1 MELATQQAVL
11 TLRECRLFAHLY
23 ACVPQFFFAALLLV
37 AGLLPTVPA
46 CAQAQETELALDTL
60 VTATLAADTID
71 NTDPE
76 WYVEPVIP
84 APLRAPKRAAAA
96 AASCTRVEAVQT
108 FNIDSV
114 LTEGTYYEY
123 DAKGNVI
130 STTVWSYSPDGTMT
144 GKSKNEY
151 AFDAAGTQTMTAVY
165 IWDGAA
171 NDWKGTEKY
180 EYVYKTFAGE
190 KKMTSSTS
198 SVWLNGAWVADQRF
212 TYDYDAS
219 LREISYFEYRRNTST
234 NELQPVKGREQSW
247 TDDLQTLETLYTAY
261 ANGKWT
267 AGTKKEWAFDG
278 NGTQTMYATYTI
290 SNGAWVGSSKETW
303 AFSSGKQTL
312 HEQFIGDGNNWSK
325 TLREENE
332 YDGANLIR
340 VENYTYADG
349 VATGTKKETTAYASG
364 KKTEFVTY
372 AWSNGAWV
380 NATKETWA
388 FTSGKLTL
396 HEKSAW
402 VNDDWSKT
410 LREENE
416 YSSANLIRVENYS
429 YSNGVATGTKKEE
442 YTYSGS
448 QKTSFIS
455 YSWAGT
461 DWVGASKEIWAYTS
475 GKQTLHETYAWGATD
490 WSITLQENTA
500 YSGANIT
507 KIENYAWTNGTK
519 TGTKKEEYTY
529 SGSLKISFVTYSW
542 AGSDW
547 VGASKEIWAFNAANK
562 QTLHE
567 KYNWSDGDWVVNLR
581 EITNYDAQGNT
592 ILVENYSLT
601 NNVWKGTK
609 KEEYTFSGSTKT
621 STMTSVWDAGSN
633 AFVYKTWSVNNT
645 VDTPNEKCSYNWVD
659 NAWVGTGTRTLT
671 TKENGKEI
679 EKINQNWPNGATDWV
694 NRTCTTT
701 VYSGANKT
709 QEVYYSWLNNA
720 WVGVKRTDYH
730 FNADN
735 KNDTTT
741 AYTYS
746 NNDWNRYSRI
756 VNTFNAS
763 GTNIMTHTSKWQNNA
778 WEMISIIR
786 TDIIVDDGK
795 QLLNAQW
802 RCGADS
808 IWKGVRKDTAAYSA
822 TGKKLFEAHYNSWAN
837 NDWVPTYKIEHTYDE
852 ADREVKNCRMD
863 WNNGKWVG
871 HYLYEYEY
879 NDFGQQTSYTY
890 YGDWNSSTDSWKG
903 SSKYDYEYAPNGQ
916 YALQVMYRW
925 QNNQWVGLFRYLYTY
940 DAANH
945 EIEQLV
951 QGYSDGNWQNSQW
964 YVHEY
969 RGSEV
974 VKNNEYRWRNEQWQF
989 TRRNEKIY
997 DNAQAT
1003 LRREITGSW
1012 NTYGIVI
1019 SFTDNHYFYDCD
1031 PHFYTVRFVN
1041 YDGQVLANTTAQEG
1055 ETPVYSG
1062 STPTKPADTENT
1074 YTFSGWTPALAPVT
1088 ANITYTATFTAVKKT
1103 YTITWKNED
1112 GTLIDQTTAEYGT
1125 MPTHEDASKANT
1137 AEYTYTFTGWTPGI
1151 GIVTSDAEYTATF
1164 TQTKNSYLITF
1175 QNEDGTVLSSETY
1188 EYGAM
1193 PTIPTTPT
1201 KPADGAN
1208 TYTFTGWNKEVVP
1221 VKEAAT
1227 YTATY
1232 NATKN
1237 SYTITFAD
1245 EDGMVLQ
1252 SSEVEYGA
1260 MPTAPSDPTKAN
1272 TAEWSY
1278 TFAGWTPQVEA
1289 VTGDAEYIATYDSVR
1304 NSYTVT
1310 WLNEDGSVIASETLE
1325 YGATPAHADITK
1337 ENTPEY
1343 TYTFA
1348 GWTPQVEA
1356 VTGNAEYTAIFDSIK
1371 NSYTITFKDED
1382 GSVISSANVVYG
1394 AMPIE
1399 PTAPTKPADSE
1410 NTYTF
1415 AGWTPTIVA
1424 VTGDAEYTATFTATK
1439 NSYTITWKNEDGSV
1453 IASETLEYGA
1463 TPAHAD
1469 IYKESTAEYTY
1480 IFAGWTPTIAEVT
1493 GDATYTAS
1501 FTATKNKYLITFKD
1515 EDGTILK
1522 SEELEYGVT
1531 PVAPEDPTK
1540 ASTAEYTYAFNGWDK
1555 EIASVTE
1562 AAIYT
1567 ATYAAT
1573 KNSYTITFN
1582 DEDGTTISSANVEYG
1597 AMPVE
1602 PTTPTKPTDS
1612 ENTYT
1617 FAGWTPTIVAVTG
1630 DAEYTATYT
1639 TTKNS
1644 YTITWKNEDGSVIE
1658 SETLEYGATPAHAD
1672 IVKENTP
1679 EWTYTFAG
1687 WTPQVEAVT
1696 GNAEYTATFTAT
1708 KNSYTINWL
1717 NSDNS
1722 PLAQTTVA
1730 YGESPV
1736 YTGEKPSRPTTAEY
1750 TYTFAGWDKE
1760 IVPVEGDATY
1770 TATYDSVRNSYTVT
1784 FYYEDGVTV
1793 LDQVTVQY
1801 GETPATSLIP
1811 SKYSEEHYYYTFSG
1825 WSPEV
1830 VPAEGN
1836 ASYTATFKAVPKLY
1850 TVTFK
1855 NHNGRTLLT
1864 TETPYG
1870 EIPEYTGDE
1879 PTRTKD
1885 KQYTYTFS
1893 CWSPELTEVTGPTTY
1908 TAVFEGTLN
1917 QYTVIFLDEDGT
1929 ELDRQTL
1936 DYGIVPVYEGE
1947 TPTKDDEGQYGYT
1960 FKGWSPKLT
1969 SVTKNAT
1976 YRAVYTRYDK
1986 TQGIEDVQPPCMEA
2000 QKILIGNTI
2009 YILRGGKT
2017 YTLQGVEVR

>member
-1 MELATQQAVL
+1 MKTGSCKERFL
-11 TLRECRLFAHLY
+11 TVALWVTGLFAAVSLH
-23 ACVPQFFFAALLLV
+23 
-37 AGLLPTVPA
+37 
-46 CAQAQETELALDTL
+46 AQAMEPAVDSLRVDTSE
-60 VTATLAADTID
+60 VS
-71 NTDPE
+71 DPE
-76 WYVEPVIP
+76 WYVAPEIPVS
-84 APLRAPKRAAAA
+84 LRAPMRVAAA
-96 AASCTRVEAVQT
+96 AASCTRVEAIQT

-130 STTVWSYSPDGTMT
+130 STTVWTYNPDGTMT

-151 AFDAAGTQTMTAVY
+151 AFDATGTQTMTAVY

-198 SVWLNGAWVADQRF
+198 SVWLNGAWVADLRY

-219 LREISYFEYRRNTST
+219 AREISYFEYRRNTST

-247 TDDLQTLETLYTAY
+247 TDDLQTLEALYTAY

-267 AGTKKEWAFDG
+267 AGAKKEWAFDG

-290 SNGAWVGSSKETW
+290 SNGAWVGVTKETW
-303 AFSSGKQTL
+303 AYNTSSKLTL
-312 HEQFIGDGNNWSK
+312 HEQYGWAGNDWSI
-325 TLREENE
+325 TLQENTT
-332 YDGANLIR
+332 YDASGNTTLI
-340 VENYTYADG
+340 ENYSWSNG
-349 VATGTKKETTAYASG
+349 IKTGTKKEQYSFDGG
-364 KKTEFVTY
+364 KPVLTMVY
-372 AWSNGAWV
+372 AWSNGAWIGSSKEV
-380 NATKETWA
+380 WNYNA
-388 FTSGKLTL
+388 SSKLTL
-396 HEKSAW
+396 HEKYGW
-402 VNDDWSKT
+402 TNNDWSLT
-410 LREENE
+410 LQEETV
-416 YSSANLIRVENYS
+416 YSGANITLIENYTW
-429 YSNGVATGTKKEE
+429 SNGVKTGTKKEE

-448 QKTSFIS
+448 LKTSFVT
-455 YSWAGT
+455 YSWAGS

-500 YSGANIT
+500 YSGANVT
-507 KIENYAWTNGTK
+507 KIENYTWTNGTK

-529 SGSLKISFVTYSW
+529 SGSLKTSFVTYSW

-547 VGASKEIWAFNAANK
+547 VGTAKEVWGYTSGK

-567 KYNWSDGDWVVNLR
+567 TYEWYNDGWSVTLR
-581 EITNYDAQGNT
+581 ELSGYDAAGNKNS
-592 ILVENYSLT
+592 IENYTGSEGVLT
-601 NNVWKGTK
+601 GTQ
-609 KEEYTFSGSTKT
+609 KEEYTFNSAKEVIVTVK
-621 STMTSVWDAGSN
+621 
-633 AFVYKTWSVNNT
+633 YKWSEGV
-645 VDTPNEKCSYNWVD
+645 
-659 NAWVGTGTRTLT
+659 WVGD
-671 TKENGKEI
+671 TKNEVGYRDGNTEYSEANYTWDGSAWAGIGNKTVTEYYA
-679 EKINQNWPNGATDWV
+679 EDKVSVAWAYAWSSVASDWV
-694 NRTCTTT
+694 YAARRICE
-701 VYSGANKT
+701 YDGKGRSIG
-709 QEVYYSWLNNA
+709 
-720 WVGVKRTDYH
+720 
-730 FNADN
+730 
-735 KNDTTT
+735 DTI
-741 AYTYS
+741 YTYS
-746 NNDWNRYSRI
+746 N
-756 VNTFNAS
+756 
-763 GTNIMTHTSKWQNNA
+763 GA
-778 WEMISIIR
+778 WEYYKLQTHGFDSHDNDTLAVTATWNGAEWMATFIAKGTYTYTPSG
-786 TDIIVDDGK
+786 DP
-795 QLLNAQW
+795 LLVETYT
-802 RCGADS
+802 
-808 IWKGVRKDTAAYSA
+808 GVEGS
-822 TGKKLFEAHYNSWAN
+822 
-837 NDWVPTYKIEHTYDE
+837 
-852 ADREVKNCRMD
+852 
-863 WNNGKWVG
+863 WVG
-871 HYLYEYEY
+871 DKKIIFEYNTKGSQTLYYEYEWKNGWINKKKTEKGY
-879 NDFGQQTSYTY
+879 DSNNNLIFTQSYT
-890 YGDWNSSTDSWKG
+890 WNGSTWKG
-903 SSKYDYEYAPNGQ
+903 SSRYEYSYDDYGFQNMSAHYVWIGGKWQGLTRTDKINSSEGVELSTISFSWENNGWVATLKTD
-916 YALQVMYRW
+916 YIRINDRIVEKLVSRYR
-925 QNNQWVGLFRYLYTY
+925 NNQWQNYQRYIWNYDLY
-940 DAANH
+940 DR
-945 EIEQLV
+945 EIF
-951 QGYSDGNWQNSQW
+951 YSEERWKNENWQKINIKKSQ
-964 YVHEY
+964 YDEY
-969 RGSEV
+969 CTS
-974 VKNNEYRWRNEQWQF
+974 
-989 TRRNEKIY
+989 I
-997 DNAQAT
+997 
-1003 LRREITGSW
+1003 LRKQIEGSW
-1012 NTYGIVI
+1012 NTSGIVL
-1019 SFTDNHYFYDCD
+1019 SYTDNHYFYDCD

-1041 YDGQVLANTTAQEG
+1041 YDGQVLANMTAQEG
-1055 ETPVYSG
+1055 ETPTYVGSNPTREGNAEYS
-1062 STPTKPADTENT
+1062 
-1074 YTFSGWTPALAPVT
+1074 YTFSGWNPALAPVT
-1088 ANITYTATFTAVKKT
+1088 ANITYTATFTANKKT
-1103 YTITWKNED
+1103 YTVTWKNED
-1112 GTLIDQTTAEYGT
+1112 GSVIESETLEYGAT
-1125 MPTHEDASKANT
+1125 PAHADITKEST
-1137 AEYTYTFTGWTPGI
+1137 AEYTYTFAGWTPGI

-1208 TYTFTGWNKEVVP
+1208 TYTFAGWDKEIVP
-1221 VKEAAT
+1221 VTEAAT

-1278 TFAGWTPQVEA
+1278 TFAGWTPQVET
-1289 VTGDAEYIATYDSVR
+1289 VTEAATYTATYDSVR

-1310 WLNEDGSVIASETLE
+1310 WLNEDGSVIESETLE
-1325 YGATPAHADITK
+1325 YGATPAHTDITK
-1337 ENTPEY
+1337 ESTPEY

-1348 GWTPQVEA
+1348 GWTPA
-1356 VTGNAEYTAIFDSIK
+1356 V
-1371 NSYTITFKDED
+1371 
-1382 GSVISSANVVYG
+1382 
-1394 AMPIE
+1394 
-1399 PTAPTKPADSE
+1399 
-1410 NTYTF
+1410 
-1415 AGWTPTIVA
+1415 
-1424 VTGDAEYTATFTATK
+1424 AT
-1439 NSYTITWKNEDGSV
+1439 
-1453 IASETLEYGA
+1453 
-1463 TPAHAD
+1463 
-1469 IYKESTAEYTY
+1469 
-1480 IFAGWTPTIAEVT
+1480 VT

-1501 FTATKNKYLITFKD
+1501 FTATKNKYLVTFKD
-1515 EDGTILK
+1515 EDGTTLK
-1522 SEELEYGVT
+1522 SEELEYGVMPT
-1531 PVAPEDPTK
+1531 APSDPTK

-1582 DEDGTTISSANVEYG
+1582 DEDGSVISSANVEYG

-1602 PTTPTKPTDS
+1602 PTAPTKPADS

-1617 FAGWTPTIVAVTG
+1617 FAGWTPAVVAVTG
-1630 DAEYTATYT
+1630 EATYTATYIST
-1639 TTKNS
+1639 TNSYTITFKSEDGTTISTASVEYGTMPVAPTDPTKQSTAEYTYTFSGWTPTIAEVIGDATYTASFTATKNKYLVTFKDEDGTVLKSEELEYGIMPTAPSDPTKANTAEWSYTFAGWNKEVVPVKEAATYTATYNATKNS
-1644 YTITWKNEDGSVIE
+1644 YTITFADEDGMVLQSSEVEYGVTPVAPSDPTKANTAEWSYIFAGWTPQVEAVTGNAEYTATFTATKRTYTVNWLNEDGSVIE
-1658 SETLEYGATPAHAD
+1658 SQTLEYGATPTHAD
-1672 IVKENTP
+1672 ITKESTA
-1679 EWTYTFAG
+1679 EYTYTFAG

-1708 KNSYTINWL
+1708 
-1717 NSDNS
+1717 
-1722 PLAQTTVA
+1722 
-1730 YGESPV
+1730 E
-1736 YTGEKPSRPTTAEY
+1736 R
-1750 TYTFAGWDKE
+1750 
-1760 IVPVEGDATY
+1760 VENKT
-1770 TATYDSVRNSYTVT
+1770 YTVT

-1836 ASYTATFKAVPKLY
+1836 ASYTATFKAVPKQY

-1864 TETPYG
+1864 TNTPYG

-1885 KQYTYTFS
+1885 KQYTYTFAG
-1893 CWSPELTEVTGPTTY
+1893 WSPELTEVTGPTTY

-1936 DYGIVPVYEGE
+1936 DYGVMPVYEGE

-1976 YRAVYTRYDK
+1976 YRATYTRYDK
-1986 TQGIEDVQPPCMEA
+1986 TQGIGATPSDSPSRGEKV
-2000 QKILIGNTI
+2000 LRNGHI

>member
-1 MELATQQAVL
+1 V
-11 TLRECRLFAHLY
+11 
-23 ACVPQFFFAALLLV
+23 
-37 AGLLPTVPA
+37 
-46 CAQAQETELALDTL
+46 
-60 VTATLAADTID
+60 
-71 NTDPE
+71 
-76 WYVEPVIP
+76 
-84 APLRAPKRAAAA
+84 
-96 AASCTRVEAVQT
+96 
-108 FNIDSV
+108 
-114 LTEGTYYEY
+114 
-123 DAKGNVI
+123 
-130 STTVWSYSPDGTMT
+130 
-144 GKSKNEY
+144 
-151 AFDAAGTQTMTAVY
+151 
-165 IWDGAA
+165 WDGEA

-198 SVWLNGAWVADQRF
+198 SVWLNGAWVADLRY

-219 LREISYFEYRRNTST
+219 AREISYFEYRRNTST

-247 TDDLQTLETLYTAY
+247 TDDLQTLEALYTAY

-267 AGTKKEWAFDG
+267 AGTKKEWTFDG

-290 SNGAWVGSSKETW
+290 SNGAWVNATKDTW

-312 HEQFIGDGNNWSK
+312 HEQFIGEGNNWSK

-388 FTSGKLTL
+388 FTSGKQTL
-396 HEKSAW
+396 HEQFVGEGSS
-402 VNDDWSKT
+402 WSKT
-410 LREENE
+410 LREETE
-416 YSSANLIRVENYS
+416 YSGSNIIRIENYS

-448 QKTSFIS
+448 QKTSFVT
-455 YSWAGT
+455 YSWAGS

-475 GKQTLHETYAWGATD
+475 GKQTLHETYAWGTTD
-490 WSITLQENTA
+490 WSITLQEKTV

-507 KIENYAWTNGTK
+507 KIENYTWTNGTK
-519 TGTKKEEYTY
+519 TGTK
-529 SGSLKISFVTYSW
+529 
-542 AGSDW
+542 
-547 VGASKEIWAFNAANK
+547 KEIWAFNAANK

-645 VDTPNEKCSYNWVD
+645 VDTPNEKCSYNWVN

-701 VYSGANKT
+701 VYSGANKI
-709 QEVYYSWLNNA
+709 QEAYYSWLKDA
-720 WVGVKRTDYH
+720 WVGVERTDYH
-730 FNADN
+730 FNAAN

-746 NNDWNRYSRI
+746 NNEWVWYSRI

-763 GTNIMTHTSKWQNNA
+763 GTNIMSHTARWQNNA
-778 WEMISIIR
+778 WVLVSMTR
-786 TDIIVDDGK
+786 TDIIIAGGK

-802 RCGADS
+802 RCGEDS
-808 IWKGVRKDTAAYSA
+808 IWIGVTKDTAAYSP
-822 TGKKLFEAHYNSWAN
+822 TGKKLLEARYTSWAN
-837 NDWVPTYKIEHTYDE
+837 NDWVPSYKIEHEYDE
-852 ADREVKNCRMD
+852 ADREILNRRMD
-863 WNNGKWVG
+863 WVNNKWQG

-890 YGDWNSSTDSWKG
+890 YGDWNSNTNTWKG
-903 SSKYDYEYAPNGQ
+903 SSKYAYEYAPNGQ
-916 YALQVMYRW
+916 YSQQVMYRW
-925 QNNQWVGLFRYLYTY
+925 QNDHWVGLFQYFYTY

-951 QGYSDGNWQNSQW
+951 QNYSNDDWRNSQL

-969 RGSEV
+969 KGNELI
-974 VKNNEYRWRNEQWQF
+974 KNNEFRWVNDQWQF

-997 DNAQAT
+997 DEDTQMK
-1003 LRREITGSW
+1003 LRREIEGSW
-1012 NTYGIVI
+1012 NTNGVLI
-1019 SFTDNHYFYDCD
+1019 SYTDKHYVYPCD
-1031 PHFYTVRFVN
+1031 PFIIRFVN
-1041 YDGQVLANTTAQEG
+1041 YDGTIL
-1055 ETPVYSG
+1055 ETQTLDKGVTPSYSG
-1062 STPTKPADTENT
+1062 ATPTREGNAE
-1074 YTFSGWTPALAPVT
+1074 YSYIFAGWTPEIVPVT
-1088 ANITYTATFTAVKKT
+1088 NNATYTATFTATKNQ
-1103 YTITWKNED
+1103 YTITWLDEAGNE
-1112 GTLIDQTTAEYGT
+1112 IDQTTVEYGV
-1125 MPTHEDASKANT
+1125 MPTHAEPSKANT
-1137 AEYTYTFTGWTPGI
+1137 AEFSYEFTGWTPGL
-1151 GIVTSDAEYTATF
+1151 GIVTGDATYQATF
-1164 TQTKNSYLITF
+1164 K
-1175 QNEDGTVLSSETY
+1175 
-1188 EYGAM
+1188 
-1193 PTIPTTPT
+1193 
-1201 KPADGAN
+1201 
-1208 TYTFTGWNKEVVP
+1208 
-1221 VKEAAT
+1221 
-1227 YTATY
+1227 
-1232 NATKN
+1232 ATKN
-1237 SYTITFAD
+1237 SYTITWLN
-1245 EDGMVLQ
+1245 EDGSPIDQ
-1252 SSEVEYGA
+1252 TTVEYGLT
-1260 MPTAPSDPTKAN
+1260 PTHADINKDN
-1272 TAEWSY
+1272 TLEYSY
-1278 TFAGWTPQVEA
+1278 TFAGWTPTVVA
-1289 VTGDAEYIATYDSVR
+1289 VTGNATYTATFEATKR
-1304 NSYTVT
+1304 KYTVT
-1310 WLNEDGSVIASETLE
+1310 WLNEDGSIIGQEELE
-1325 YGATPAHADITK
+1325 FGATPAHADINK
-1337 ENTPEY
+1337 ENTAEY
-1343 TYTFA
+1343 TYEFA
-1348 GWTPQVEA
+1348 GWTPTILPVVSNISYQA
-1356 VTGNAEYTAIFDSIK
+1356 TFTATK

-1382 GSVISSANVVYG
+1382 GSVISSANVEYG
-1394 AMPIE
+1394 AMPVE

-1469 IYKESTAEYTY
+1469 IIKENTPEYTY
-1480 IFAGWTPTIAEVT
+1480 TFAGWTPTIAEVT

-1501 FTATKNKYLITFKD
+1501 FTATKNKYLVTFKD
-1515 EDGTILK
+1515 EDGTTLK

-1540 ASTAEYTYAFNGWDK
+1540 ASTVEYTYAFNGWDK

-1582 DEDGTTISSANVEYG
+1582 DEDGSVISSANVEYG

-1602 PTTPTKPTDS
+1602 PTAPTKPTDS

-1630 DAEYTATYT
+1630 DATYTATFTATKNKYLITFKDEDGTILKSEELEYGVMPTAPSNPTKANTAEWSYTFNGWNKEVVPVKEAATYTATYNA
-1639 TTKNS
+1639 TKNS
-1644 YTITWKNEDGSVIE
+1644 YTITFADEDGMVLQSSEVEYGAIPTAPSDPTKANTAEWSYTFAGWTPQVEAVTGDAEYIATYTATKNSYTVTWLNEDGSVIE

-1672 IVKENTP
+1672 ITKE
-1679 EWTYTFAG
+1679 
-1687 WTPQVEAVT
+1687 
-1696 GNAEYTATFTAT
+1696 
-1708 KNSYTINWL
+1708 S
-1717 NSDNS
+1717 
-1722 PLAQTTVA
+1722 
-1730 YGESPV
+1730 
-1736 YTGEKPSRPTTAEY
+1736 TAEY
-1750 TYTFAGWDKE
+1750 TYTFAGWTPA
-1760 IVPVEGDATY
+1760 VATVTGDATY
-1770 TATYDSVRNSYTVT
+1770 TATFTATERVENKTFTVT

-1793 LDQVTVQY
+1793 LDQVTVKY

-1825 WSPEV
+1825 WSPEI

-1836 ASYTATFKAVPKLY
+1836 ASYTATFKAVPKQY

-1870 EIPEYTGDE
+1870 EIPEYTGE
-1879 PTRTKD
+1879 TPTRTKD
-1885 KQYTYTFS
+1885 KQYTYTFAG
-1893 CWSPELTEVTGPTTY
+1893 WSPELTEVTGPTTY

-1917 QYTVIFLDEDGT
+1917 QYTVIFLDEDDT

-1936 DYGIVPVYEGE
+1936 DYGTVPVYAGE
-1947 TPTKDDEGQYGYT
+1947 TPQKEEDEQYAYT

-1976 YRAVYTRYDK
+1976 YRATYTRYDK
-1986 TQGIEDVQPPCMEA
+1986 TQGIEDVQPLYMEA
-2000 QKILIGNTI
+2000 QKILIDNQI
-2009 YILRGGKT
+2009 FIRRGGNI
-2017 YTLQGVEVR
+2017 YTIDGQRVQ